1 MHMCIFK
8 VTIIYEKSKKV
19 ISENIFLKDMDINGL
34 LIGINELL
42 LKSYVLYRKLLN
54 LLRKKMMEMRDILF
68 TLPLR
73 I

>member
-1 MHMCIFK
+1 MRMCIFK